1 MLHTITIVQAQ
12 AMASNLS
19 KSMGAT
25 LTTRAIIKTCINDL
39 LVKNITTQFQCYTA
53 VMLDADEKLIDYSTT
68 QQNNLLQK
76 CDFDVKLLPKTLDH
90 LYKLIDQFRRKI
102 QTPITRQLVEPTD
115 VSTGR
120 VELLENNKEEI
131 ERLKRQVEQDIKQYT
146 CRSICKALTRA
157 MKLNWVSGGMLQQ
170 YMVQTKDTDDQ
181 LLANRLA
188 PYLPQPQVA
197 PARKPP
203 ANKAPK
209 QSTYPPRG
217 GGRAPRGTTKSQGG
231 RYNKTNTSD
240 RIFKKLHTKNQMPKH
255 LGIVPD
261 PDLGEAIANTKLKY
275 QPGVCNNFQVWQE
288 CAVYKKDPSLCT
300 YKHHCS
306 LCYSPL
312 HGRRTCNRLAAPE
325 DPNK

>member
-1 MLHTITIVQAQ
+1 
-12 AMASNLS
+12 
-19 KSMGAT
+19 MGAT

-39 LVKNITTQFQCYTA
+39 LVKNITTQFQCYVA
-53 VMLDADEKLIDYSTT
+53 VMEDADEKLIDYTTT

-76 CDFDVKLLPKTLDH
+76 CDFDIKLIPKTLDH

-115 VSTGR
+115 VATGR

-131 ERLKRQVEQDIKQYT
+131 QRLKRQVEQDIKQYT

-157 MKLNWVSGGMLQQ
+157 MKLNWTSGGMLQQ

-188 PYLPQPQVA
+188 PYLPQPQA
-197 PARKPP
+197 ASTRKPP
-203 ANKAPK
+203 SNKTPK

-217 GGRAPRGTTKSQGG
+217 GGRAPRGRRPSRGGGRAPRGGGRSQGG
-231 RYNKTNTSD
+231 RYNNNKNDPTPEG
-240 RIFKKLHTKNQMPKH
+240 RQYRKLHTKQQSARA
-255 LGIVPD
+255 LGSVQD
-261 PDLGEAIANTKLKY
+261 AELGLAIQYTKLKY
-275 QPGVCNNFQVWQE
+275 EPGACNNFQVWQE
-288 CAVYKKDPSLCT
+288 CALYKRDPSSCT

-312 HGRRTCNRLAAPE
+312 HGRRTCSRLAAPE
-325 DPNK
+325 DPTK